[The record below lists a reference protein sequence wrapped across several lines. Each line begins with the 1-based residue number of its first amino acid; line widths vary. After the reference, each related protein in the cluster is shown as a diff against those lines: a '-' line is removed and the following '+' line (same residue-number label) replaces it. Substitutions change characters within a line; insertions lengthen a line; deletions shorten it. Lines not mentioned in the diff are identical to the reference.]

1 MAGSMKAMAEV
12 ADDLAK
18 VTHKMDENLG
28 IVARVQRIVH
38 YIEMAIV
45 SVYFAHLWHMFAEN
59 DRLKEWVNEK
69 THLHGAGDWFVS
81 IGVLTWAAI
90 GFVLVLIVGR
100 VLHGH
105 GKHPVGKH

>member
-1 MAGSMKAMAEV
+1 MQRNPILGSHPV
-12 ADDLAK
+12 
-18 VTHKMDENLG
+18 VTHKMDENLR
-28 IVARVQRIVH
+28 IIARVQRMVH

-59 DRLKEWVNEK
+59 DSFKEWVNEK

-90 GFVLVLIVGR
+90 GLALALILGR